1 MPALPG
7 SCSLPPCSTGPSANF
22 IIIQNIP
29 KLVVCCWLNG
39 VPSPRLALIS
49 VAAYTVLWLW
59 SWGVKISF
67 SPPAPSSLLTLGVGV
82 SWRQKIIFFFGA
94 ESTQWPEAVSGRR
107 QVVTPRGHEQ
117 EAAWRSLPFG
127 LESIQTTR
135 GRKCLAT
142 DHFSKAHYRRGANGG
157 LAPSLPIS
165 SDCGRPSEI
174 SIARA
179 FSLWWYSGNNFLF
192 LKSFLAILSPWQLLK
207 IC

>member
-59 SWGVKISF
+59 SWGVKIGF
-67 SPPAPSSLLTLGVGV
+67 SPPAPSFLLTLGVGV
-82 SWRQKIIFFFGA
+82 SWRQKIIFFLEQNLPSDQKLWVG
-94 ESTQWPEAVSGRR
+94 EGRWWPLGDMSKRRLGEAF
-107 QVVTPRGHEQ
+107 
-117 EAAWRSLPFG
+117 LPFG

-174 SIARA
+174 SIARG
-179 FSLWWYSGNNFLF
+179 FFLVM
-192 LKSFLAILSPWQLLK
+192 IPWK
-207 IC
+207 